1 MSIVAVTIGP
11 SKQTMGPA
19 YGDGGETALRGGA
32 LTKASRTLVGFGVLV
47 GVWLGELGKLG
58 EVGGLIPKKLAGPGA
73 GTATTVGAGVGA
85 GAAVIVAAGTGV
97 GDKLG
102 AGTGAGAGAGGAAQS
117 FEVPLSGSL
126 HVFVHCAD

>member
-1 MSIVAVTIGP
+1 MTIGP

-19 YGDGGETALRGGA
+19 YGEGGGETALRGGA

-47 GVWLGELGKLG
+47 GVGLGELGKPG
-58 EVGGLIPKKLAGPGA
+58 EVGGLIPKKLAGAGA

-102 AGTGAGAGAGGAAQS
+102 AGTGAGAGAGGAAQA
-117 FEVPLSGSL
+117 FGVPLSGSL